1 MKRARQPQNPPLTP
15 PRRGTK
21 TTQAHWPVPLPGGV
35 RGGFARQSESAF
47 TMVEIAISLAI
58 IAFALVAIIGV
69 LPLGLDV
76 QKENRQETIINQDAG
91 YLMDAIRNG
100 ARGLDDLTNYVLGI
114 SNYWTLYDTN
124 PIPWDAGPRGVDRYD
139 FVSSQITSL
148 PGPPQFPL
156 TNGYRIVGLLSTPK
170 LGYV

>member
-1 MKRARQPQNPPLTP
+1 MKLPFQTTTARADATSLSLSSSVLFLMSSRTRTRRNTP
-15 PRRGTK
+15 G
-21 TTQAHWPVPLPGGV
+21 
-35 RGGFARQSESAF
+35 ESAF

-91 YLMDAIRNG
+91 YFMDAIRSG
-100 ARGLDDLTNYVLGI
+100 ARGLDDLTNYVMGI

-124 PIPWDAGPRGVDRYD
+124 STPWDVNGTGVDRYD

-148 PGPPQFPL
+148 PGPPQFP
-156 TNGYRIVGLLSTPK
+156 
-170 LGYV
+170 